1 MVVRLR
7 VGILV
12 DTLLKQQYLTSMVAQ
27 SGHSVSFRGLV
38 SIASDELPDINQ
50 DVDAWIIDTAEDIE
64 PERLEAVTE
73 ELTQKQ
79 PEFSGA
85 ADLTALETGNAL
97 DYLLEHVTVPVVL
110 GDSSEHPPGS
120 EEHSAWLKRT
130 AQRLQR
136 LTGDINLQQTHRASF
151 LWVLAASTGGPAAV
165 KEFLSHLPGELGVA
179 FMYVQHIDTNY
190 APTLIKMMSGA
201 GAYPAVLATHGSV
214 LQRNTIALVT
224 AERRVD
230 ILENG
235 TLLITADKWGGRYAP
250 SIDQIAANV
259 ARTYRERCGLILFTG
274 MGDDGAA
281 SSRLIKQQGGQVWV
295 QSPASCASPSMPE
308 AALATEC
315 VTYSGT
321 PMELAQHLTEHV
333 VKSATHNH

>member
-1 MVVRLR
+1 MVARLR

-38 SIASDELPDINQ
+38 SIATDELPDINH

-64 PERLEAVTE
+64 PDQLEALAE
-73 ELTQKQ
+73 ELTKE
-79 PEFSGA
+79 PLELGSA
-85 ADLTALETGNAL
+85 AVVAAVTAL

-136 LTGDINLQQTHRASF
+136 LTGDINLQQSHRAPF

-179 FMYVQHIDTNY
+179 FVYVQHIDTNY
-190 APTLIKMMSGA
+190 APTLIKMMSSA
-201 GAYPAVLATHGSV
+201 GAYPAALATHGRV

-235 TLLITADKWGGRYAP
+235 TLLITADQWGGRYAP

-295 QSPASCASPSMPE
+295 QSPTSCTSPSMPE
-308 AALATEC
+308 AALATDC
-315 VTYSGT
+315 VSYSGT
-321 PMELAQHLTEHV
+321 PIELAQHLTEHMT
-333 VKSATHNH
+333 KNATGNH